1 MQTHVLKSPKKLLSS
16 FLDKLVGK
24 EKYFTALLTEDYT
37 LCFSKHNSDTIL
49 FTVDLK
55 KDEYDYK
62 EGEVEDNL
70 YVPCRQ
76 ENFQFDT
83 STTNVLRS
91 IISEIK
97 SKTTPSQPVL
107 EKPQLEERSAKSL
120 PVNSRSHKT
129 TDALK
134 VDDFAHSKDE
144 SKTPPLPRITS
155 QQCTVTSFCEGR
167 VLVNDVTSRIQS
179 TPPYVEGSKTSFHEE
194 LDVVPTAIRCEG
206 DDEAEVVTG
215 HNPRPMLRRQPT
227 PSPAHPPNAISRSKS
242 DSDILET
249 ILDQQLSEG
258 MKLFPANELVKWIIT
273 DELANS
279 YNWKQ
284 CARLLDVNAKN
295 QQDIRECCGA
305 ERQHYEVLD
314 AFECNAFPF
323 KYAPT
328 PRDLVEKLR
337 KKLPHLTEK
346 LETCLETATSF
357 QLPSLDGLGLSERDL
372 QGTYVWCRLPKCV
385 KQAIIIAVNLL
396 KLNTQEI

>member
-1 MQTHVLKSPKKLLSS
+1 
-16 FLDKLVGK
+16 
-24 EKYFTALLTEDYT
+24 
-37 LCFSKHNSDTIL
+37 
-49 FTVDLK
+49 
-55 KDEYDYK
+55 
-62 EGEVEDNL
+62 
-70 YVPCRQ
+70 
-76 ENFQFDT
+76 
-83 STTNVLRS
+83 
-91 IISEIK
+91 
-97 SKTTPSQPVL
+97 
-107 EKPQLEERSAKSL
+107 
-120 PVNSRSHKT
+120 
-129 TDALK
+129 
-134 VDDFAHSKDE
+134 
-144 SKTPPLPRITS
+144 
-155 QQCTVTSFCEGR
+155 
-167 VLVNDVTSRIQS
+167 
-179 TPPYVEGSKTSFHEE
+179 
-194 LDVVPTAIRCEG
+194 
-206 DDEAEVVTG
+206 
-215 HNPRPMLRRQPT
+215 
-227 PSPAHPPNAISRSKS
+227 
-242 DSDILET
+242 
-249 ILDQQLSEG
+249 
-258 MKLFPANELVKWIIT
+258 
-273 DELANS
+273 LANS